1 MKALLCE
8 TLGGPEALV
17 IREVPDPQPG
27 PGEVVVDV
35 RCAAL
40 NFLDTLI
47 IRGLY
52 QVKPPLPFIPGGEA
66 AGVVAAVGDGVSRT
80 RPGDRV
86 IAPTM
91 IGALA
96 GKVTVPEAR
105 LLPMPPGM
113 SYAEGAGFTAAY
125 ATSHYALYRLANVQP
140 GQTLVVLGAAG
151 GVGLTAVELGAVAGA
166 TVIAAASN
174 AEKLAVAAAAGA
186 AHGIDYTR
194 ESLKDRIRELT
205 DGRGADIVY
214 DPVGGAYTEPALRA
228 LAWGGCLLVVGFAA
242 GDIPSIPLNLTL
254 LKGVRIQGVYWGGW
268 LDQAPGDA
276 ARAMG
281 ELLAMYAD
289 GKLHPHVGGRFAFD
303 DHVAAFEAISERR
316 ARGKIVVDVSTDA

>member
-1 MKALLCE
+1 MRALLCE
-8 TLGGPEALV
+8 TLGPPEALV
-17 IREVPDPQPG
+17 IRDVPDPDPG

-52 QVKPPLPFIPGGEA
+52 QVKPPMPFVPGGEA
-66 AGVVAAVGDGVSRT
+66 AGVVTAVGEGVRRT

-91 IGALA
+91 IGAIA
-96 GKVTVPEAR
+96 EKVAVPEAR
-105 LLPMPPGM
+105 LLPMPPNM
-113 SYAEGAGFTAAY
+113 DYAQGAGFTAAY
-125 ATSHYALYRLANVQP
+125 ATSHYALYRLADIQA

-151 GVGLTAVELGAVAGA
+151 GVGLTAVELGAAAGA
-166 TVIAAASN
+166 TVIAAASS
-174 AEKLAVAAAAGA
+174 ADKLAVAAAAGA

-194 ESLKDRIRELT
+194 EALKDRIRALT

-214 DPVGGAYTEPALRA
+214 DPVGGAYTEPALRS
-228 LAWGGCLLVVGFAA
+228 LAWGGVLLVVGFAA

-268 LDQAPGDA
+268 LDQAPAEAG
-276 ARAMG
+276 RAMG

-289 GKLHPHVGGRFAFD
+289 GKLRPHVGGRYAFD
-303 DHVAAFEAISERR
+303 DYVSAFSAISERR
-316 ARGKIVVDVSTDA
+316 ARGKIVIDVSTDA